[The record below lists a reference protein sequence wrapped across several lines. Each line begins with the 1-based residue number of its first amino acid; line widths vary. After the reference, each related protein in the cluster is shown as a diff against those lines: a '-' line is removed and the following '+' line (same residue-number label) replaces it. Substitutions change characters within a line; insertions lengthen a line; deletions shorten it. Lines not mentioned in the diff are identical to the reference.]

1 MSLKLKDVNVTNN
14 DELILQDIDHE
25 FSPGKIYILIG
36 RTTAGKTSLMR
47 TIAGLLEV
55 DSGEVTFNGVD
66 LDALPVWER
75 KVSMVYQQFINYPN
89 MNVLENVSFPLLR
102 GGVSKDEAEAIKA
115 KLEAAGA
122 KRRQLRHSDIRS
134 GPVSHKCARR
144 GGRRCRQASR
154 LRFRAPSGTGRVG
167 AGPVHAGGSGPER
180 GGLR

>member
-1 MSLKLKDVNVTNN
+1 M
-14 DELILQDIDHE
+14 LILQDIDHE

-102 GGVSKDEAEAIKA
+102 GGVSKDEAEKRASEMIGKVGLTKFKDRKPGELSGGQQQRVAIA
-115 KLEAAGA
+115 RALVRNADIVLLDEPLMNLDYKLRE
-122 KRRQLRHSDIRS
+122 QLREE
-134 GPVSHKCARR
+134 
-144 GGRRCRQASR
+144 
-154 LRFRAPSGTGRVG
+154 F
-167 AGPVHAGGSGPER
+167 
-180 GGLR
+180 